1 MSDERGFASTQGAA
15 KVDPETLVLRGSP
28 ARVVRFRRGVI
39 IAIAALA
46 STALVGTA
54 WLALRPTTLS
64 LIASGDDRPAP
75 ATNAASD
82 ALAGAPRTYGDVP
95 RLGPPLPGDLGRPI
109 VERQREM
116 ATETPAAG
124 AAQAGQPDA
133 AAQAAEAERERRL
146 AEARQAREA
155 PVMMQLARGGA
166 PDFGAAT
173 APVLSPVAVPAP
185 AEPAARTAV
194 EATGAAGRPG
204 QRQNLAFINTRDEGD
219 AVNPHRLQQPV
230 SRWQLSAGS
239 VIAASLVT
247 GINSDLPGMVIAQV
261 TQNAF
266 DTATG
271 RTVLIPQGARLI
283 GHYDSVVAFGQSRA
297 LLIWHRIIMPDGSS
311 IQLDNL
317 PATDTQG
324 YAGVADRVDFHT
336 WRLLRGIGLATL
348 LGVGTQLTF
357 GGEEADL
364 VRALRES
371 SQQNADRAGQR
382 IVERNLD
389 IQPTIRVRPG
399 FPLRVVVH
407 KDLVLAPWRG

>member
-1 MSDERGFASTQGAA
+1 LG
-15 KVDPETLVLRGSP
+15 
-28 ARVVRFRRGVI
+28 
-39 IAIAALA
+39 

-64 LIASGDDRPAP
+64 LIASGEDRPAP
-75 ATNAASD
+75 AANAAPD
-82 ALAGAPRTYGDVP
+82 ALAGAPRSYGDVP

-116 ATETPAAG
+116 ATETHVPG
-124 AAQAGQPDA
+124 SGEAGQVDP
-133 AAQAAEAERERRL
+133 AAQAAEAERQRRI
-146 AEARQAREA
+146 AEVRQAREA
-155 PVMMQLARGGA
+155 PVMMQLARAGA
-166 PDFGAAT
+166 GESGIASAAVSGP
-173 APVLSPVAVPAP
+173 AAP
-185 AEPAARTAV
+185 ASQASVETAGPAAQ
-194 EATGAAGRPG
+194 PG
-204 QRQNLAFINTRDEGD
+204 QGHNLAFVNARDTGET
-219 AVNPHRLQQPV
+219 VNPHRVQRPA

-247 GINSDLPGMVIAQV
+247 GLDSDLPGMVIAQV
-261 TQNAF
+261 TENAF
-266 DTATG
+266 DSATG
-271 RTVLIPQGARLI
+271 RSVLVPQGARLI
-283 GHYDSVVAFGQSRA
+283 GRYDSVVAFGQSRA
-297 LLIWHRIIMPDGSS
+297 LLIWQRIVFPDGSS

-317 PATDTQG
+317 PATDTEG

-348 LGVGTQLTF
+348 LGIGTQLTF
-357 GGEEADL
+357 GGNEADL